1 MKIEKILV
9 AIDGSD
15 ESLEALDAGIG
26 LAKNNGVALVVLC
39 VASLDSFPDDLR
51 GIAADEV
58 AHADRQNPKWPNLS
72 RLPSWVASALGLIE
86 SLGPRDVLRSGP

>member
-26 LAKNNGVALVVLC
+26 LAKNNGAALVVLC

-58 AHADRQNPKWPNLS
+58 ARDLTCSCLVFRS
-72 RLPSWVASALGLIE
+72 RLTSNA
-86 SLGPRDVLRSGP
+86 

>member
-15 ESLEALDAGIG
+15 ESLDPLDAGIR
-26 LAKNNGVALVVLC
+26 LTKANAAALVVVC

-58 AHADRQNPKWPNLS
+58 ARDLTCSCLVFRS
-72 RLPSWVASALGLIE
+72 RLTGHA
-86 SLGPRDVLRSGP
+86 

>member
-1 MKIEKILV
+1 MAEV
-9 AIDGSD
+9 DGSD
-15 ESLEALDAGIG
+15 ESVKALDAGIG
-26 LAKNNGVALVVLC
+26 LAKYNGAALVVLC
-39 VASLDSFPDDLR
+39 VASLGSFPDDLR

>member
-1 MKIEKILV
+1 M

-26 LAKNNGVALVVLC
+26 LAKNNGAALVVLC

-58 AHADRQNPKWPNLS
+58 ARDLTCSCLVFRS
-72 RLPSWVASALGLIE
+72 RLTSNA
-86 SLGPRDVLRSGP
+86 